1 MSHHSLAVAYLKFLY
16 ELRRN
21 RLTLSGGGSCIDRV
35 DIIDLPAG
43 RSSSIHPSNLLHRGG
58 QGRKKGDEVEDNLG
72 DGHLV
77 GRRRHPSKN
86 AAQRTRTLFLLLSHS
101 KSILTIIYGLV

>member
-58 QGRKKGDEVEDNLG
+58 QGRKKGDEVEDLG
-72 DGHLV
+72 GGHLV

-86 AAQRTRTLFLLLSHS
+86 NKATTHNARERFFSSFLIASPS
-101 KSILTIIYGLV
+101 